1 VPVEVP
7 VTTVAE
13 PEQALVIDR
22 SEDAAPEQVAP
33 TPVEPRTLESLDLKL
48 DDRPLAVETPSV
60 FGAAPDSGWLDP
72 GRDAGL
78 DAEENGLLP
87 DLFETQKKEKS
98 VDVKTRVLIDEN
110 INDISAPL
118 DGAEMSIEI
127 KTD

>member
-1 VPVEVP
+1 M
-7 VTTVAE
+7 
-13 PEQALVIDR
+13 VIDR

-33 TPVEPRTLESLDLKL
+33 TPVEPRTLESLDLSL

-60 FGAAPDSGWLDP
+60 FGAAPDSGWLAP